1 VAFETTVWDPA
12 DHLDS
17 SDAILAYVDVTME
30 DGDPELIAA
39 VLGDV
44 ARMRGR

>member
-1 VAFETTVWDPA
+1 VALETTVWDPA
-12 DHLDS
+12 DRL
-17 SDAILAYVDVTME
+17 AILAYVDVTME

-44 ARMRGR
+44 ARACGR